1 MALCPNISASKHKAS
16 REPNQLLHEREKNMN
31 DQEIE
36 NKEELQ
42 SETIE
47 NQDEKLVSNVFATRE
62 IEIEEVAI
70 DGICGVY

>member
-1 MALCPNISASKHKAS
+1 MKENSSENINK
-16 REPNQLLHEREKNMN
+16 ETIMN
-31 DQEIE
+31 EQYVE

-42 SETIE
+42 TGTMEQQNDKGGSDIY
-47 NQDEKLVSNVFATRE
+47 ATKE